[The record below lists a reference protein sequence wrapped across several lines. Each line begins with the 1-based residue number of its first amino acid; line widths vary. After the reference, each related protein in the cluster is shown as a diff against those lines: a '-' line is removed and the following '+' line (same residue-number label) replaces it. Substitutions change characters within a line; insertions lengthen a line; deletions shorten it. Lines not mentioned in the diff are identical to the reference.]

1 MKIAVVENEKF
12 FFSHG
17 DGVEFPA
24 LLLQPLCAADLERRD
39 PQETGRKGEKK
50 KDGTKGYML
59 LWIVGRDSLLF
70 LSPFPPLLFSLFPQR
85 TLIRLDSS
93 RFRSND
99 CTPRQWAGGLKFRFR
114 PRRRFLFFSPLFSTT
129 MACSTIDREKFSLVK
144 LSHCPGLSLV
154 SRGSATGLAVV
165 IVSNYLK
172 PRHPTGRNIFFPP
185 PRVSPHCPPPPPTC
199 FPLDIATREA
209 FLPPPPRSQ
218 FTEELIPDAERRRGS
233 TKGGG

>member
-1 MKIAVVENEKF
+1 MAWNFLLYYFNHSAQQIW
-12 FFSHG
+12 S
-17 DGVEFPA
+17 DGIH
-24 LLLQPLCAADLERRD
+24 RKR
-39 PQETGRKGEKK
+39 GGKGEKK
-50 KDGTKGYML
+50 RTERKDTCSCGSWEETYL
-59 LWIVGRDSLLF
+59 SLS

-114 PRRRFLFFSPLFSTT
+114 PRRRFLFFFPLFSTT

-199 FPLDIATREA
+199 FPLDVATRERPF
-209 FLPPPPRSQ
+209 FLLLRGVNLPRN
-218 FTEELIPDAERRRGS
+218 
-233 TKGGG
+233 

>member
-39 PQETGRKGEKK
+39 PQETERKGEKK
-50 KDGTKGYML
+50 RTERKDTCSCESWEEIL
-59 LWIVGRDSLLF
+59 SLS

-199 FPLDIATREA
+199 FPLDVATREA

>member
-1 MKIAVVENEKF
+1 MAWNFLLYYFNHSAQQIW
-12 FFSHG
+12 S
-17 DGVEFPA
+17 DGIH
-24 LLLQPLCAADLERRD
+24 RKR
-39 PQETGRKGEKK
+39 GGKGEKK
-50 KDGTKGYML
+50 RTERKDTCSCGSWEEIL
-59 LWIVGRDSLLF
+59 SLSLS
-70 LSPFPPLLFSLFPQR
+70 LPPSPFFIIPATYTYSPGLVALSFQR
-85 TLIRLDSS
+85 LYAPTMGRRTEVSIPSPSS
-93 RFRSND
+93 I
-99 CTPRQWAGGLKFRFR
+99 P
-114 PRRRFLFFSPLFSTT
+114 FFSPLFSTT

-199 FPLDIATREA
+199 FPLDVATREA

>member
-1 MKIAVVENEKF
+1 MAWNFLLYYFNHSAQQIW
-12 FFSHG
+12 S
-17 DGVEFPA
+17 DGIH
-24 LLLQPLCAADLERRD
+24 RKR
-39 PQETGRKGEKK
+39 GGKGEKERTER
-50 KDGTKGYML
+50 KDTCSCGSWEETYL
-59 LWIVGRDSLLF
+59 SLS

-99 CTPRQWAGGLKFRFR
+99 CTPRQWAAGLKFRFR

-185 PRVSPHCPPPPPTC
+185 PCVSPHCPPPPPTC
-199 FPLDIATREA
+199 FPLDVATRERPF
-209 FLPPPPRSQ
+209 FLLLRGVNLPRN
-218 FTEELIPDAERRRGS
+218 
-233 TKGGG
+233 

>member
-1 MKIAVVENEKF
+1 MKNF
-12 FFSHG
+12 FFPTGMAWNFLLYYFNHSAQQIWS
-17 DGVEFPA
+17 DGIH
-24 LLLQPLCAADLERRD
+24 
-39 PQETGRKGEKK
+39 RKRGGEKK
-50 KDGTKGYML
+50 RTERKDTCSCGSWEETYL
-59 LWIVGRDSLLF
+59 SLS

-99 CTPRQWAGGLKFRFR
+99 CTPRQWAAGLKFRFR

-199 FPLDIATREA
+199 FPLDVATREA